1 MLLVG
6 RYASPFVRR
15 VGVTMHWVGMEFE
28 RQVLS
33 TAKDAEAI
41 KPYNP
46 MAKVPIL
53 VLDNGEC
60 LIESTAIIETVLEM
74 SPGQRLLPASGAAR
88 RHILQS
94 CAIMT
99 NSLDKAVQ
107 ALYEPIKRPAEKV
120 HEPFLEG
127 LRTQIHAGLI
137 MLEAVAVKGDL
148 PGDDTSTLA
157 DITVAVGWRFI
168 NKSVPTI
175 ASAEK
180 FPHLAALSGRCE
192 ALPAFQACQPEI

>member
-60 LIESTAIIETVLEM
+60 LIESAAIIETVLEM
-74 SPGQRLLPASGAAR
+74 SPGQRLLPASGAVR

-127 LRTQIHAGLI
+127 LRAQIHAGLI
-137 MLEAVAVKGDL
+137 MLEAVAAKGDL

-175 ASAEK
+175 ATPVK

-192 ALPAFQACQPEI
+192 ALPAFQACQPEV

>member
-15 VGVTMHWVGMEFE
+15 VGVTMQWVGMKFE

-60 LIESTAIIETVLEM
+60 LIESAAIIETVLEM

-88 RHILQS
+88 RHILQH

-107 ALYEPIKRPAEKV
+107 AIYEPVKRPAEKV

-127 LRTQIHAGLI
+127 LRTQIHAGLL
-137 MLEAVAVKGDL
+137 MLEAVAARGDL
-148 PGDDTSTLA
+148 PGDEHATLA
-157 DITVAVGWRFI
+157 DITVAVGWRFLTR
-168 NKSVPTI
+168 SVSSVAT
-175 ASAEK
+175 AQR
-180 FPHLAALSGRCE
+180 FPHLATLSSRCE
-192 ALPAFQACQPEI
+192 ALPAFLACQPEP